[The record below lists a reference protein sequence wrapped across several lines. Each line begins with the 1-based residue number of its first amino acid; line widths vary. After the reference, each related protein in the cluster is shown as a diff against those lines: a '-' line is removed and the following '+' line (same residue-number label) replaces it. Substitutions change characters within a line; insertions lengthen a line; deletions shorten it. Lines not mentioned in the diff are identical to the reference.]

1 MNIIIK
7 CKHCHWI
14 MIALWFYA
22 TYIFQL
28 MTEDLIYLELV
39 CTGCKSQFVLNVKE
53 NPWGSQS
60 QLNIDGHM
68 PSQL

>member
-1 MNIIIK
+1 
-7 CKHCHWI
+7 

-39 CTGCKSQFVLNVKE
+39 CTRCKGQFVLNVKE

-60 QLNIDGHM
+60 HSQLNIDGHM
-68 PSQL
+68 PS